1 MWNTNPQVHVM
12 DAAARTQ
19 AEYAFILLFV
29 EEMTA
34 DMIYCTVSYYARGI

>member
-1 MWNTNPQVHVM
+1 M

-34 DMIYCTVSYYARGI
+34 YVIYCTFSYYARGV